1 MERIVNMKKWG
12 LRVFGIVMI
21 LLLAFSGSVLAEN
34 ESDSQSDWLGVS
46 DLLGITTSQ
55 ATGIAYRTHV
65 QNVGWESNWTSNG
78 YRSGTEGQNL
88 RLEGIEIK
96 LTGDV
101 PEGAK
106 IEYRTHVQNVGWE
119 KYWSNN
125 GNAAGTQG
133 MSMRL
138 EGIQIRLVNMPDYSI
153 EYRTH
158 IENVGWET
166 KWAKDGEKSGTE
178 ARGLRLEG
186 IQIRISK
193 EAADLT
199 DYNKVLATARKALS
213 ADYTVYSWA
222 NLQTVIKNNVVTTKS
237 NQADVDAATNA
248 IETAYN
254 ALESLIASRVYTK
267 AGTYGSSG
275 SQEIV
280 NQDVIVKAD
289 GVILQ
294 NMYITGNLI
303 ISEEVGLGTVTLN
316 NITVRGETYIRGGGT
331 NSIHINGGSYKR
343 ITLQETISGQVR
355 IVAKNAAG
363 LDIVIAEAASGDELI
378 LEGDFDQVSVN
389 APNLKLL
396 TRSGTTIAEMTVARA
411 GAGSQISLD
420 NTSRLE
426 RLIFNGKADV
436 KGQGVIGEAQVNA
449 DSVTYEKAPEKQ
461 TVGKSVKIP
470 PIAPPVLVSGI
481 TISAADSAT
490 SLIKG
495 KTLQLSAAVTP
506 INVTNKNVTWSVTN
520 GTGSATISSTGLLTG
535 VANGTVTVNATAKD
549 GSGKIGT
556 LNLTVL
562 DAAAGTIATSAS
574 ITAGTTNPSFRI
586 TLTNDTF
593 TSIANTIGYWA
604 SVMGT
609 SGLTVTSINRDSD
622 TQVTINT
629 TGTATVGSLTFKA
642 NAAALS
648 KNLASNTVTIS
659 VTPVLVTSINVTGD
673 KSATSFLRGSNLQM
687 SATVLPSNAAN
698 KNVTWSIAGGTA
710 TASITKNGI
719 LTATKAGTVMVK
731 ATAADASAVSGTISI
746 TVLEPSGGVISSSS
760 KISYGDVDPK
770 IVVVLTADTFSQ
782 SAYSDALWAI
792 DFGESGL
799 KINGVTRDS
808 DSQVTIKTTG
818 TAAIGT
824 ISIEAKPGAMTK
836 NVATNQLALAV
847 TPITVT
853 AATLSGTPIV
863 GNTLT
868 ASTSPAAAT
877 VTYEWQRAESAT
889 GTFMPISGETMKDYK
904 LVSGDEGK
912 YIRVWVTGNG
922 NYMGTAP
929 STAFACVN
937 PAIIAPTSA
946 AFDRESQKDITITLT
961 ANGKTLEKIS
971 DGTKDLQK
979 DSDYA
984 VAENSYTIK
993 KEYLATKTGETVT
1006 LTFNMN
1012 SGTNP
1017 VIAIALSGVLPGN
1030 TTVSPANRN
1039 FDKST
1044 PVDLSFT
1051 LTLNGR
1057 TLTAVKNGAE
1067 TLQVGAD
1074 KDYIQSGDVITIK
1087 AAYLSNKSGIQT
1099 LNFEMNG
1106 GSPPIATITIYDDLT
1121 KPILNNVTVGP
1132 VTVGATIAATS
1143 NEAGF
1148 IYLVPTITAAT
1159 KAAVEAAGGAANGAK
1174 VAATANNAVS
1184 LSTGGFTAGTYQV
1197 YAIDNAG
1204 NVSNGSNAITVNA
1217 APEQISFNS
1226 LTANGQAGTTT
1237 TTALTLTLAKDV
1249 NLVKNDVALT
1259 GATLDSVIDNDNG
1272 TYTLAISNITVANA
1286 ESVTVALSK
1295 AGYTFNPASQT
1306 VSINKAP

>member
-1 MERIVNMKKWG
+1 MKKWG

-343 ITLQETISGQVR
+343 ITVQETISGQVR

-411 GAGSQISLD
+411 GAGSQINLD
-420 NTSRLE
+420 STSRVA
-426 RLIFNGKADV
+426 RLIFNGKADI
-436 KGQGVIGEAQVNA
+436 KGQGAIGEAQINA

-461 TVGKSVKIP
+461 TVGKTVKIP
-470 PIAPPVLVSGI
+470 PIAPPILVTGI
-481 TISAADSAT
+481 TLSTADGST

-495 KTLQLSAAVTP
+495 KTLQLKTTVMPVNAA
-506 INVTNKNVTWSVTN
+506 NKNVTWSVVN
-520 GTGSATISSTGLLTG
+520 GTGSATVSSSGLVTG
-535 VANGTVTVNATAKD
+535 VTTGTVTVNATARD

-556 LNLTVL
+556 LSLSVL
-562 DAAAGTIATSAS
+562 DSASGTIATPVA
-574 ITAGTTNPSFRI
+574 ITAGGVNPTFQI

-593 TSIANTIGYWA
+593 TTAATTLSNWTMATG
-604 SVMGT
+604 ST
-609 SGLTVTSINRDSD
+609 GLTVASITRNSD

-629 TGTATVGSLTFKA
+629 TGTAAVGSVSITANAGALSKSMASNTVLITVGPIKVASITVAGIGSATTVPSNGSLQMVATVLPSSAASKGVTWSVTGGTGTASISSTGLLLPTQAGTVTVRATAVDGSAVYGTAVITILAISPGEIASATSISIGATNPTIAVTLTNDTYSPNAGFMPLWDITTGNTGLTITGVTRNSNTQVTLTTSGVAADGVLSIQAK
-642 NAAALS
+642 AAALS
-648 KNLASNTVTIS
+648 KAAASNV
-659 VTPVLVTSINVTGD
+659 
-673 KSATSFLRGSNLQM
+673 
-687 SATVLPSNAAN
+687 
-698 KNVTWSIAGGTA
+698 
-710 TASITKNGI
+710 IT
-719 LTATKAGTVMVK
+719 LTMGK
-731 ATAADASAVSGTISI
+731 
-746 TVLEPSGGVISSSS
+746 
-760 KISYGDVDPK
+760 
-770 IVVVLTADTFSQ
+770 
-782 SAYSDALWAI
+782 
-792 DFGESGL
+792 
-799 KINGVTRDS
+799 
-808 DSQVTIKTTG
+808 
-818 TAAIGT
+818 
-824 ISIEAKPGAMTK
+824 
-836 NVATNQLALAV
+836 
-847 TPITVT
+847 ITVT
-853 AATLSGTPIV
+853 GATISGSPVV
-863 GNTLT
+863 GNELT
-868 ASTSPAAAT
+868 SNLTPSGAG
-877 VTYEWQRAESAT
+877 VTYQWQRSDSENDGYSDIDGATEATYTLVNADESKYIRLVAT
-889 GTFMPISGETMKDYK
+889 GTGGYT
-904 LVSGDEGK
+904 GA
-912 YIRVWVTGNG
+912 VTSAAVLG
-922 NYMGTAP
+922 
-929 STAFACVN
+929 VN
-937 PAIIAPTSA
+937 PATVSPGTASFDKA
-946 AFDRESQKDITITLT
+946 AQADVEITLT
-961 ANGKTLEKIS
+961 PNGKTVTSIS
-971 DGTKDLQK
+971 DGTKTLVKDTDYSVVDSVYTFKKEYLAAQTIGDVTLTFNMSSGTNPSAVITVSGVLPGNAAVTPTTASFVKTSPADLLFK
-979 DSDYA
+979 LTLSGRTLTKISCESTELAINTDYTVSGNA
-984 VAENSYTIK
+984 VTIK
-993 KEYLATKTGETVT
+993 KEYLSSKSIGTTN
-1006 LTFNMN
+1006 LTFVM
-1012 SGTNP
+1012 SGGTNP
-1017 VIAIALSGVLPGN
+1017 V
-1030 TTVSPANRN
+1030 
-1039 FDKST
+1039 
-1044 PVDLSFT
+1044 
-1051 LTLNGR
+1051 
-1057 TLTAVKNGAE
+1057 
-1067 TLQVGAD
+1067 
-1074 KDYIQSGDVITIK
+1074 
-1087 AAYLSNKSGIQT
+1087 
-1099 LNFEMNG
+1099 
-1106 GSPPIATITIYDDLT
+1106 
-1121 KPILNNVTVGP
+1121 
-1132 VTVGATIAATS
+1132 ATIAVSEDVTAPTFDAGYPKTAYITS
-1143 NEAGF
+1143 TSFSLQVKMNEPGTV
-1148 IYLVPTITAAT
+1148 YYRVL
-1159 KAAVEAAGGAANGAK
+1159 AND
-1174 VAATANNAVS
+1174 ATAPSVDEVISANH
-1184 LSTGGFTAGTYQV
+1184 
-1197 YAIDNAG
+1197 
-1204 NVSNGSNAITVNA
+1204 AIT
-1217 APEQISFNS
+1217 ISGTDEVSQTINNGLS
-1226 LTANGQAGTTT
+1226 ANTDYDIYVVAVDDETTPNKQTNVTKLEVTTT
-1237 TTALTLTLAKDV
+1237 
-1249 NLVKNDVALT
+1249 
-1259 GATLDSVIDNDNG
+1259 S
-1272 TYTLAISNITVANA
+1272 
-1286 ESVTVALSK
+1286 
-1295 AGYTFNPASQT
+1295 
-1306 VSINKAP
+1306 